1 MGCDDVLL
9 SAKGFKSTV
18 LGRFWHSRGNSKACN
33 CHRFLRLDSA
43 SSGPKA
49 IVHFTLMRLRQHKI
63 TTCSVYTA
71 TVLALHRLAAPRA
84 PETNL
89 KFQISDQRWSLCIPC
104 ICDCCSIGVKIT
116 TCMDMHGSA
125 LVYPY
130 ILGGGFRLPGASGP
144 LGHWPASAN
153 GASKSARKMTCKRL
167 PKCVRN
173 GSRNEPKRLPATLL
187 VASRITFQNR
197 PLLRGSKM

>member
-1 MGCDDVLL
+1 MIVCTTIDCQLDLVTKFVDSQLPDKDQDL
-9 SAKGFKSTV
+9 TAKRSEPIKS
-18 LGRFWHSRGNSKACN
+18 
-33 CHRFLRLDSA
+33 
-43 SSGPKA
+43 
-49 IVHFTLMRLRQHKI
+49 
-63 TTCSVYTA
+63 
-71 TVLALHRLAAPRA
+71 
-84 PETNL
+84 
-89 KFQISDQRWSLCIPC
+89 CI
-104 ICDCCSIGVKIT
+104 
-116 TCMDMHGSA
+116 
-125 LVYPY
+125 YPY

-167 PKCVRN
+167 PKCARN

>member
-1 MGCDDVLL
+1 MVFFWHPLGLTWGAACLAFSVQMGCDDVLL

-125 LVYPY
+125 LVS
-130 ILGGGFRLPGASGP
+130 ILIFSAEASECPGPRAF
-144 LGHWPASAN
+144 SAT
-153 GASKSARKMTCKRL
+153 GRPQQTVL
-167 PKCVRN
+167 
-173 GSRNEPKRLPATLL
+173 
-187 VASRITFQNR
+187 QN
-197 PLLRGSKM
+197 LHEK

>member
-1 MGCDDVLL
+1 MQHICNHCARFA
-9 SAKGFKSTV
+9 SACRAPHSLNKSRI
-18 LGRFWHSRGNSKACN
+18 LDQRSKMESLDPL
-33 CHRFLRLDSA
+33 HLRLLQHQ
-43 SSGPKA
+43 GQNYN
-49 IVHFTLMRLRQHKI
+49 VHGYARGRT
-63 TTCSVYTA
+63 
-71 TVLALHRLAAPRA
+71 
-84 PETNL
+84 
-89 KFQISDQRWSLCIPC
+89 
-104 ICDCCSIGVKIT
+104 SI
-116 TCMDMHGSA
+116 
-125 LVYPY
+125 YPY